1 MWADKS
7 DIAVNESTTIGVYGF
22 DADGDQLTYLWTQDD
37 EFGNVAIDPAAIG
50 PVVTLSA
57 PNEVKN
63 GADKYRYD
71 IQVQV
76 ADPDGNLTWAY
87 GYIWVHDKPV
97 DLTLGTS
104 TDTSGCNT
112 SNGNPALAPLL
123 PLALVALVRRRREA
137 RAA

>member
-1 MWADKS
+1 
-7 DIAVNESTTIGVYGF
+7 VYGF
-22 DADGDQLTYLWTQDD
+22 DADGDQLTYLWTQDT
-37 EFGNVAIDPAAIG
+37 EFANQAIDPAAIG
-50 PVVTLSA
+50 PVVTLTA
-57 PNEVKN
+57 PSEVLN
-63 GADKYRYD
+63 GLDKYRYD

-97 DLTLGTS
+97 DLTIGGS
-104 TDTSGCNT
+104 ADTSGCNT

-123 PLALVALVRRRREA
+123 PLALLALVRRRRDA

>member
-1 MWADKS
+1 M
-7 DIAVNESTTIGVYGF
+7 G
-22 DADGDQLTYLWTQDD
+22 
-37 EFGNVAIDPAAIG
+37 
-50 PVVTLSA
+50 VVTLTA

-87 GYIWVHDKPV
+87 GYIWVHDGPV
-97 DLTLGTS
+97 DLTLGS
-104 TDTSGCNT
+104 SGDNGGCNKN
-112 SNGNPALAPLL
+112 SNQSFVPLL
-123 PLALVALVRRRREA
+123 PLALLAWAGRRRRS